1 MNKEEILAMS
11 REENKKKDPLTIEA
25 AHKGA
30 TLTIIGTSIFAG
42 VLYLSEMIVTGKQN
56 PALWAVLCI
65 MNCFLSLNNGIRLKQ
80 KTSMFA
86 GIIWGILTI
95 ASTVSFVMNLAEKA
109 L

>member
-65 MNCFLSLNNGIRLKQ
+65 MNCFQTETKNLNVRRHNMGY
-80 KTSMFA
+80 TDHCFN
-86 GIIWGILTI
+86 
-95 ASTVSFVMNLAEKA
+95 SFICYESR
-109 L
+109 